1 LWLVVG
7 LGNPG
12 DEYAA
17 TRHNAGFMLVER
29 LARAWGVGLR
39 GRLFKSKTAVA
50 RRGGEDILLAQPKT
64 FMNRSGQAVRAMLA
78 GKGVPPERLVVVYD
92 DLDIPLGEIR
102 VRKTGRPG
110 THKGMISVAG
120 EVRTDGFPRVRIG
133 IGPSPA
139 GRDASDFVLEP
150 FGRDERPLFEKSLE
164 LAEEAVEMIIEGR
177 IDRAMTRFNRRVAG
191 DFGTG
196 GKPGT

>member
-12 DEYAA
+12 DEYAG

-29 LARAWGVGLR
+29 LAGAWGIELR
-39 GRLFKSKTAVA
+39 GRLFKSRTALA
-50 RRGGEDILLAQPKT
+50 RRGGEDVLLLQPKT
-64 FMNRSGQAVRAMLA
+64 FMNRSGAAVRAAMA
-78 GKGVPPERLVVVYD
+78 GKGVLAERLVVVYD

-110 THKGMISVAG
+110 THKGMISIAG
-120 EVRTDGFPRVRIG
+120 EIRTDEFARIRIG
-133 IGPSPA
+133 IGPCPA
-139 GRDASDFVLEP
+139 GRDAAEYVLEP
-150 FGRDERPLFEKSLE
+150 FRRDERPHLEQSLE
-164 LAEEAVEMIIEGR
+164 DAAEALEMVLDGR

-191 DFGTG
+191 
-196 GKPGT
+196 KS